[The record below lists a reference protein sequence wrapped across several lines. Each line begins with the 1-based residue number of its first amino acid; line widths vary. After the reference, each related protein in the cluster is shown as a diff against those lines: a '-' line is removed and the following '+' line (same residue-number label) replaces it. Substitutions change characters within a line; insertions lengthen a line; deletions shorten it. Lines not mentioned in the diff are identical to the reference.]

1 MTCHASPGARS
12 VTATGSSWPR
22 VVSACLGQLE
32 PLPERANLGVAY
44 FGEQLAPM
52 ADAILRALR
61 ERTGLPHWLGA
72 CGGAV
77 PGGPGGGA
85 RENGLSV
92 LVARLPPGA
101 FRVAA
106 ALATPLARRGFVL
119 AHAALDEAGPG
130 GLMAELAGNA
140 PAEVVAGLVAA
151 ARSPVH
157 LADAGG
163 AAGSAVSLGLRDD
176 VPAVAGM
183 ALGCSPLGPPH
194 RITSGLGPL
203 ILGLDGRP
211 ALEVMT
217 EELGDLY
224 RRAGER
230 FAPNLWL
237 AEADGATRA
246 GEGAPRVRRVTV
258 ADAGR
263 GALRV
268 EGGRLDGSVRL
279 MRPDPAG
286 SLDRLT
292 ALASGLRGR
301 LAGARATAGLYL
313 ASRFRGRELFGPGV
327 DELALLREALG
338 GTPLIGLVT
347 DAEVFAGAVHEGAGV
362 LVLLGEPSAGGAAS

>member
-1 MTCHASPGARS
+1 
-12 VTATGSSWPR
+12 
-22 VVSACLGQLE
+22 
-32 PLPERANLGVAY
+32 
-44 FGEQLAPM
+44 
-52 ADAILRALR
+52 
-61 ERTGLPHWLGA
+61 
-72 CGGAV
+72 
-77 PGGPGGGA
+77 
-85 RENGLSV
+85 V

-106 ALATPLARRGFVL
+106 ALGSPLARRGFVL
-119 AHAALDEAGPG
+119 AHAALDEADPG
-130 GLMAELAGNA
+130 GLLAELAGNA

-194 RITSGLGPL
+194 RITSGLGSL

-217 EELGDLY
+217 DELGDLY
-224 RRAGER
+224 RRAGGR

-237 AEADGATRA
+237 AEANKADDATRA
-246 GEGAPRVRRVTV
+246 GGEGAPRVRRVTV

-268 EGGRLDGSVRL
+268 EGGRLDGCSVRL

-286 SLDRLT
+286 SLDRLA
-292 ALASGLRGR
+292 ALARGLRGR

-338 GTPLIGLVT
+338 GVPLIGLVT
-347 DAEVFAGAVHEGAGV
+347 DAEVFAGALHECAGV
-362 LVLLGEPSAGGAAS
+362 LVLLGEPAGGTAP

>member
-1 MTCHASPGARS
+1 
-12 VTATGSSWPR
+12 
-22 VVSACLGQLE
+22 VVSACLGLLE
-32 PLPERANLGVAY
+32 PLPDRANLGVAY

-61 ERTGLPHWLGA
+61 ERTGVPHWLGA

-77 PGGPGGGA
+77 PGGPGGA
-85 RENGLSV
+85 PENGLSV
-92 LVARLPPGA
+92 LITRLPPGA
-101 FRVAA
+101 FQVAA
-106 ALATPLARRGFVL
+106 ALESPLARRGFVL
-119 AHAALDEAGPG
+119 AHAALDEAGPC

-157 LADAGG
+157 LAGVG

-176 VPAVAGM
+176 VPAVAGV

-194 RITSGLGPL
+194 RITSGLGPV

-217 EELGDLY
+217 DELGDLY
-224 RRAGER
+224 RRAGVR

-237 AEADGATRA
+237 AEAGA
-246 GEGAPRVRRVTV
+246 GERAPRVRRVTV

-268 EGGRLDGSVRL
+268 EGGRLDGPVRL
-279 MRPDPAG
+279 MRPDPAA

-292 ALASGLRGR
+292 ALARRLRGQ
-301 LAGARATAGLYL
+301 LAGASATAGLYL

-327 DELALLREALG
+327 DELAVLREALG

-347 DAEVFAGAVHEGAGV
+347 DAEVFEGALHECAGV
-362 LVLLGEPSAGGAAS
+362 LVLLGEPAGGAAS